1 MVKKCFFLFCLL
13 CLSCLI
19 TFNGWS
25 SVQGKIEGVVTD
37 SSGNPLEKV
46 KVTIISLKVA
56 TRKLELT
63 TDKEG
68 KFVQVGLWPAY
79 YQVNFK
85 KSGYAPISQEVRV
98 RIAESTRLE
107 IKLEK
112 AEEIV
117 ARTLSKA
124 DKLFVKGNKLYGE
137 QKFEEAVQAY
147 EEAIKTSQ
155 SQWGYY
161 FNLGLAYKKLDKKQ
175 EAMNSFQKALEFNP
189 ETFSSNKELGEILA
203 KDGNY
208 EEAKKYYMRATELSP
223 DDPDAFYNL
232 GVCLTNL
239 RESEEALTSFLKA
252 VELRDDYA
260 DAYYQIG
267 TIYIGQNRAED
278 AVENLEKFL
287 ELAPEHEKANIA
299 KQLLEYL
306 NK

>member
-1 MVKKCFFLFCLL
+1 MVKKYLFSFCLL

-25 SVQGKIEGVVTD
+25 SVQGKIEGVVID
-37 SSGNPLEKV
+37 SDGNPLEKV
-46 KVTIISLKVA
+46 KVTIIFIKIAS
-56 TRKLELT
+56 RKFELT

-68 KFVQVGLWPAY
+68 KFIQIGLWPGY

-98 RIAESTRLE
+98 RIAESTKLE
-107 IKLEK
+107 TKLEK

-124 DKLFVKGNKLYGE
+124 DKLFVKGNKLYAE

-147 EEAIKTSQ
+147 EEATKISQ

-161 FNLGLAYKKLDKKQ
+161 FNLGLTYRKLDKKQ
-175 EAMNSFQKALEFNP
+175 EAMNSFQKALELSP

-203 KDGNY
+203 KDGKY

-239 RESEEALTSFLKA
+239 GETEEALVSFLKA
-252 VELRDDYA
+252 VELKDDHA

-267 TIYIGQNRAED
+267 TIYIGQNKVGE
-278 AVENLEKFL
+278 AVANLEKFL

-299 KQLLEYL
+299 QQLLEYL
-306 NK
+306 KK

>member
-1 MVKKCFFLFCLL
+1 MVKKCFLLSCLL
-13 CLSCLI
+13 GLSCLI

-25 SVQGKIEGVVTD
+25 SIQGKIEGVVID
-37 SSGNPLEKV
+37 SSGNPLAKV

-56 TRKLELT
+56 NQKFELT

-68 KFVQVGLWPAY
+68 KFIQIGLWPAY

-85 KSGYAPISQEVRV
+85 KSGYGPISQEVRV
-98 RIAESTRLE
+98 RIATSTRLE
-107 IKLEK
+107 IKLEN
-112 AEEIV
+112 AEEV
-117 ARTLSKA
+117 VERTLSKA

-137 QKFEEAVQAY
+137 QKFEEAAQAY
-147 EEAIKTSQ
+147 EEAIIISQ

-161 FNLGLAYKKLDKKQ
+161 FNLGLAYKKLDKKK
-175 EAMNSFQKALEFNP
+175 EAINSFQKTLELNP

-232 GVCLTNL
+232 GVCLTNI
-239 RESEEALTSFLKA
+239 RESEEALTLFLKA

-267 TIYIGQNRAED
+267 TIYIGQNRAEE

-299 KQLLEYL
+299 QQLLEYL
-306 NK
+306 KK

>member
-1 MVKKCFFLFCLL
+1 MVKKCFFLSCLL
-13 CLSCLI
+13 GLSCLI

-25 SVQGKIEGVVTD
+25 SIQGKIEGVVID

-46 KVTIISLKVA
+46 KVTIISLKMA
-56 TRKLELT
+56 IQKFELT

-68 KFVQVGLWPAY
+68 KFIQIGLWPAY

-85 KSGYAPISQEVRV
+85 KSGYGPISQEVRV
-98 RIAESTRLE
+98 RIAEPTKLE
-107 IKLEK
+107 ITLEK

-117 ARTLSKA
+117 ERTLSKA

-137 QKFEEAVQAY
+137 QKFEEAAQAY
-147 EEAIKTSQ
+147 EEAIIISQ

-161 FNLGLAYKKLDKKQ
+161 FNLGLAYKKLDKKK
-175 EAMNSFQKALEFNP
+175 EAINSFQKTLELNP

-208 EEAKKYYMRATELSP
+208 KEAKKYYMRATELSP

-239 RESEEALTSFLKA
+239 RESEEALTLFLKA

-267 TIYIGQNRAED
+267 TIYIGQNRAEE

-299 KQLLEYL
+299 QQLLEYL
-306 NK
+306 KK